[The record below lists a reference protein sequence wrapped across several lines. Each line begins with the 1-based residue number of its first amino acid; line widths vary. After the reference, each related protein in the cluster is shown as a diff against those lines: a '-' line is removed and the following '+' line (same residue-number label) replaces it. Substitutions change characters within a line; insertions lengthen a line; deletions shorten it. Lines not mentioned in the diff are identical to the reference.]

1 MTDDEF
7 KRLKREIDEVGALR
21 DNLTAT
27 QQRCNELL
35 EDSRAQGRRIKELEA
50 ELASLRKLTDFE
62 RLEQLLERWK

>member
-35 EDSRAQGRRIKELEA
+35 EDSRAKGRRIKELEA